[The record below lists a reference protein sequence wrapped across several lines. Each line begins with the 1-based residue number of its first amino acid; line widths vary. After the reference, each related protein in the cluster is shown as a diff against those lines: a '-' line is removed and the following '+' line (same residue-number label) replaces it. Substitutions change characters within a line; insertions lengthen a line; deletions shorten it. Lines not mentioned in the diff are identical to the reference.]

1 MLESSS
7 IPYQFSSRIAHNAI
21 SLSIFGFLFLTVLF
35 PQTLKAQGRETVV
48 AKIGG
53 QEITQSEVDE
63 TVSSQIYA
71 LEQQLFNLRNTA
83 LNNLIARKII
93 EREAAKEKLAVNQL
107 KSKWMAGEVT
117 IDQAQVNDLY
127 QKNQAAF
134 GLMNPEEAKE
144 KLRLDIEAQTRLKR
158 FREEL
163 SALREKTTVEILL
176 EEPRLRVTK
185 SRDLTAS
192 KGPANAKVVITEFSD
207 FQCRYCKEVQATLRK
222 VLEEHSSDV
231 RLDFRNL
238 PLEGHP
244 FALTA
249 ARSAYCGGKQGAFW
263 KFHDALFEAEEPTSE
278 KVLDIVRKLGLDV
291 TAFKSCLESSETESA
306 IGADL
311 KEAHRLGLDGTP
323 SFIINGKLLLGV
335 ASLDEFNNAILREL
349 KKLTSQDLGA
359 STSRK

>member
-1 MLESSS
+1 MFESSS
-7 IPYQFSSRIAHNAI
+7 IPYQFSSRIAHNAY
-21 SLSIFGFLFLTVLF
+21 SLLILGFLLLAVLSPLTLR
-35 PQTLKAQGRETVV
+35 AQSRETVV
-48 AKIGG
+48 AKVVG
-53 QEITQSEVDE
+53 QEITQAEVDD
-63 TVSSQIYA
+63 TVSSQVYA
-71 LEQQLFNLRNTA
+71 LEQQLFNLRKAA

-93 EREAAKEKLAVNQL
+93 AREAVKQKLAVDQL
-107 KSKWMAGEVT
+107 KSKWMAGEVS

-127 QKNQAAF
+127 QKNLSAF

-144 KLRLDIEAQTRLKR
+144 KLRLDLEAQTRLKR

-163 SALREKTTVEILL
+163 SALREKTAVEILL
-176 EEPRLRVTK
+176 EEPQLRVTK
-185 SRDLTAS
+185 SRDLMAS

-207 FQCRYCKEVQATLRK
+207 FQCPYCKEVQATLRK

-244 FALTA
+244 FALGA

-263 KFHDALFEAEEPTSE
+263 KIHDALFESAEPSSE
-278 KVLDIVRKLGLDV
+278 KVLDIVQKLGLDV
-291 TAFKSCLESSETESA
+291 TVFKSCLESSETESA

-323 SFIINGKLLLGV
+323 SFLINGKLLLGV
-335 ASLDEFNNAILREL
+335 ASFEEFNNAILREL
-349 KKLTSQDLGA
+349 KKLTSQELGS
-359 STSRK
+359 STSRQ